1 MKYGKYLILILLVLL
16 LSMNNISAQD
26 NLNDTIN
33 ELSISDYDLICDDGD
48 EDQFTDDVDD
58 LVKIDLFGQL

>member
-1 MKYGKYLILILLVLL
+1 
-16 LSMNNISAQD
+16 MNNISAQD

>member
-1 MKYGKYLILILLVLL
+1 MLL
-16 LSMNNISAQD
+16 LLINT
-26 NLNDTIN
+26 LNDTIN